1 MLRICVPS
9 DLKKLREQKK
19 ALEWLLAQDTNEKDK
34 ELHKQALEAI
44 NKPLLKFN

>member
-1 MLRICVPS
+1 MLMFCVPS
-9 DLKKLREQKK
+9 DVKKLKEQKK

-44 NKPLLKFN
+44 NRALLKFN